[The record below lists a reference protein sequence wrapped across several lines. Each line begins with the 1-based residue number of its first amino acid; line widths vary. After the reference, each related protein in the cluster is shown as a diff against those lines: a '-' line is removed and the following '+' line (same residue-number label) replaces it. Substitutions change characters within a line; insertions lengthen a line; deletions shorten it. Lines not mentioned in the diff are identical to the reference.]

1 MARMKEL
8 VLSQVDPRYTSNG
21 GLIRAVMQSP
31 KVRAKLAEVA
41 DRKAVTARQIAA
53 AEAPDVV
60 IGRYDGTRPKGRSY
74 ARITAPADY
83 EHGTANIARRRILG
97 RAVAAR

>member
-1 MARMKEL
+1 MAFRN
-8 VLSQVDPRYTSNG
+8 DG
-21 GLIRAVMQSP
+21 DLIRSVMHSAP
-31 KVRAKLAEVA
+31 VRRKLAEVA
-41 DRKAVTARQIAA
+41 DRKARTARAIAA
-53 AEAPDVV
+53 VEAPDVV
-60 IGRYDGTRPKGRSY
+60 IGRYDGTRPRGRSF

>member
-1 MARMKEL
+1 MAN
-8 VLSQVDPRYTSNG
+8 NG
-21 GLIRAVMQSP
+21 DLIRAVMQSRQ
-31 KVRAKLAEVA
+31 VRAKLHEVA
-41 DRKAVTARQIAA
+41 NRKAETARRIAA
-53 AEAPDVV
+53 VEAPDVV
-60 IGRYDGTRPKGRSY
+60 IGRYDGTRPKGRSF

>member
-1 MARMKEL
+1 MAI
-8 VLSQVDPRYTSNG
+8 SNG
-21 GLIRAVMQSP
+21 DLIRAVMQSH

-41 DRKAVTARQIAA
+41 DRKAGTARAIAA
-53 AEAPDVV
+53 VEAPDVV
-60 IGRYDGTRPKGRSY
+60 IGRYDGTRPRGRSY

-97 RAVAAR
+97 RAAAAR